1 LFLTYTMT
9 TVQRLIVSGI
19 AVLALTGCAAAGGT
33 PTAQSATP
41 SAFPSIFAPIPS
53 ASASAAE
60 EARIMSEAMIML
72 DYDRTIRD
80 IVDILG
86 AAVKAAEV
94 ENEDTLTL
102 LGVDFVKIG
111 KDGLALAD
119 IPENV
124 PANNAWDTAMRSL
137 MLSGGYL
144 QMGKI
149 DDGIEILEGV
159 GDNLRLTRAL
169 MGQDI

>member
-1 LFLTYTMT
+1 
-9 TVQRLIVSGI
+9 
-19 AVLALTGCAAAGGT
+19 
-33 PTAQSATP
+33 
-41 SAFPSIFAPIPS
+41 
-53 ASASAAE
+53 
-60 EARIMSEAMIML
+60 MSEAMIML